1 MGVRDKNMTKSQYIS
16 HRKREF
22 NSCKSC
28 FKRFDDLIMRPFLI
42 HNYEYELIGKKEE
55 FLELFM
61 KEGDMW
67 EKLYLKENYDQG
79 EIEQTRSQRGFSVF

>member
-1 MGVRDKNMTKSQYIS
+1 
-16 HRKREF
+16 
-22 NSCKSC
+22 
-28 FKRFDDLIMRPFLI
+28 MRPFLI

-67 EKLYLKENYDQG
+67 EKLYLKENYD
-79 EIEQTRSQRGFSVF
+79 